1 MERNFASIS
10 EVLKPLLV
18 TSRFHLAGLS
28 TMNFRMLLATSSFL
42 IVLSAASASNW
53 TAAETVSTQVPRISI
68 EKANQIHGNSDVI
81 FIDVR
86 KAKAWWR
93 STVKIAR
100 AIREEPSAIQQW
112 APNYDKSK
120 TLILYCA

>member
-1 MERNFASIS
+1 
-10 EVLKPLLV
+10 
-18 TSRFHLAGLS
+18 
-28 TMNFRMLLATSSFL
+28 MNFRMLLATSNFL

-53 TAAETVSTQVPRISI
+53 TAAEAASTHVPRISA
-68 EKANQIHGNSDVI
+68 EKANQIHGNSGVI

-93 STVKIAR
+93 STLKIAR

-112 APNYDKSK
+112 APKYDKSK